1 MYSRTIKSPK
11 DKSFFLFGPRG
22 TGKSTW
28 VQSTFSDSLY
38 LDLLESEIYT
48 LLLAAPQRLET
59 LIPPGYDGWVVIDEI
74 QRVPELL
81 NEVHR
86 LIEKRGLLFVLTGS
100 SARKLRRKGVNL
112 LAGRALTRRMHPLT
126 VAELRDDFTLDH
138 SLHWGQMPMTF
149 SDSDPAAYLSSYV
162 HTYLREEVQQEGL
175 TRNLQAFARFLEAAS
190 FSQAAS
196 LNISEVARECHV
208 NRKLAEE
215 YFNILEDLLLSVR
228 LPAFRKR
235 ARRRIVAHP
244 KFFLFDTGVYRT
256 IRPKGILDRPEEI
269 DGAALETLVFQELR
283 AVNDNFELGYDLYYW
298 RTASQLEVDFILYGQ
313 HGLIAIEV
321 KRSSTLRKRDF
332 RGLSAFCRD
341 YPMAK
346 AVMIYGGRHQRFE
359 DDVAVVP
366 IHEALISLTDLLIPT
381 LHKRP
386 GKQT

>member
-1 MYSRTIKSPK
+1 MYSRTIKPPQ

-28 VQSTFSDSLY
+28 VRSTFSESIY
-38 LDLLESEIYT
+38 LDLLESELFT
-48 LLLAAPQRLET
+48 LLLVSPQRLET
-59 LIPPGYDGWVVIDEI
+59 LIPPKYDDWVVIDEI
-74 QRVPELL
+74 QRIPELL

-126 VAELRDDFTLDH
+126 AVELRDDFTLNH
-138 SLHWGQMPMTF
+138 SLKWGQMPMTF

-162 HTYLREEVQQEGL
+162 QTYLREEVQQEGL

-190 FSQAAS
+190 FSQATS
-196 LNISEVARECHV
+196 LNISEVARECSV

-215 YFNILEDLLLSVR
+215 YFNILEDLLLSVK

-235 ARRRIVAHP
+235 ARRRIIAHP
-244 KFFLFDTGVYRT
+244 KFFLFDTGVYRA
-256 IRPKGILDRPEEI
+256 IRPKGILDLPEEI

-283 AVNDNFELGYDLYYW
+283 AVNDNFELGYDLFYW

-313 HGLIAIEV
+313 RGLIAIEV

-332 RGLSAFCRD
+332 RGLRAFCRD

-346 AVMIYGGRHQRFE
+346 AYLFYGGRHRRFE
-359 DDVAVVP
+359 DGVAVVP
-366 IHEALISLTDLLIPT
+366 IQEALASLYELFI
-381 LHKRP
+381 
-386 GKQT
+386 